1 MALKQVIFIQSV
13 SGSIKYTQYDNQ
25 PEQYQPTLVI
35 QNGNYGWVG
44 KFEERAAQKLI
55 DLKLAIPYEGWQ
67 THPQRP
73 PFIRNE

>member
-1 MALKQVIFIQSV
+1 MVLKKVVFIQSV
-13 SGSIKYTQYDNQ
+13 SGSIKYPAYDGQ
-25 PEQYQPTLVI
+25 LEELQPTLII

-44 KFEERAAQKLI
+44 EFDLQAAKHLI
-55 DLKLAIPYEGWQ
+55 KIGWAIPYEGWQ

>member
-1 MALKQVIFIQSV
+1 MVLKKVVFIQSV
-13 SGSIKYTQYDNQ
+13 SGSIKYPSFDGQL
-25 PEQYQPTLVI
+25 EQYQPTLII

-44 KFEERAAQKLI
+44 EFDAQAAKQLI
-55 DLKLAIPYEGWQ
+55 KIGLAIPYEDWQ